1 MFVFNAGIN
10 DLRSMQSI
18 ILLPVVFVL
27 AHLAGDGLLHAQSFD
42 LEQFDQLFR
51 PRLRLD
57 ARWTPEVAF
66 SDDPGTFEDRSVTA
80 GFTVPVYKKWTAGV
94 ELNLTGDNLKEML
107 KNSIRVRASQV
118 MVSARYSG
126 RDLRMIGDPR
136 MLHSASVG
144 ALGISLTKRYRVLFW
159 RLNMNASEDETIID
173 RAVPRFNGV
182 IGKLH
187 IKGLRRQFFYGAA
200 VSVSDGLNLPVPFV
214 GGVEPIGDRWTFQYI
229 LPLQLAVGYKPGKRT
244 RLLGGVVVDGFR
256 SGFAFGDDRVNIT
269 YAALRGFVGV
279 RQKLSNT
286 IQLRA
291 EVAGVPVHGIRLPRA
306 GDELHQ
312 FPLDPGYS
320 VMAGINIFFGQSTL
334 ERLVGEVLR

>member
-1 MFVFNAGIN
+1 MLRVLFVVVVHALCCSGI
-10 DLRSMQSI
+10 
-18 ILLPVVFVL
+18 
-27 AHLAGDGLLHAQSFD
+27 HAQSFD

-57 ARWTPEVAF
+57 ARWTPEVPF
-66 SDDPGTFEDRSVTA
+66 TNDPGSFDDRSITA

-94 ELNLTGDNLKEML
+94 ELDLTSDSFKDLL
-107 KNSIRVRASQV
+107 KNGIRVRASQV
-118 MVSARYSG
+118 MMTARYSG
-126 RDLRMIGDPR
+126 RELRLGDDPR
-136 MLHSASVG
+136 TLHSASIG
-144 ALGISLTKRYRVLFW
+144 ALGIRLTKKYRVLFW
-159 RLNMNASEDETIID
+159 SVNANVSEEEATME

-214 GGVEPIGDRWTFQYI
+214 GGVEPLGDRWTFQYI

-244 RLLGGVVVDGFR
+244 RLLAGFVMDGFR
-256 SGFAFGDDRVNIT
+256 SGFAYGDDRVNVT
-269 YAALRGFVGV
+269 YAALRGFVSV
-279 RQKLSNT
+279 RQKLSST

-291 EVAGVPVHGIRLPRA
+291 EVAGVPVHGIRLP
-306 GDELHQ
+306 GVDHTLQ
-312 FPLDPGYS
+312 QYGIDPVFSAMVG
-320 VMAGINIFFGQSTL
+320 MNIFFGQSTL